1 MEEKEEYL
9 EKYVNAVKTAIEEA
23 PLRNGDVVDV
33 TDLWVITSLPIDLII
48 ECVKF
53 QEFEIPSHIKRITSR
68 GKVIAKNPHY
78 LPKCEE

>member
-9 EKYVNAVKTAIEEA
+9 EKYVNTVKTAIEEA
-23 PLRNGDVVDV
+23 PVRNGNVVEI

-48 ECVKF
+48 ECVKSTK
-53 QEFEIPSHIKRITSR
+53 FEIPSHIKRITNR

-78 LPKCEE
+78 LPEFEE